1 MKTINRLSVLMLL
14 MLVGS
19 VNLSA
24 QVAKLYPV
32 DEAAKDPTFFA
43 FRARLFQA
51 IQKKDSAFLLSI
63 VDPAIEN
70 NFGGTNGFA
79 NFKTIWHPERAT
91 SPVWSELMR
100 TLSLGGKF
108 DNDKSYSAPYLFNS
122 FPEKFDAFEHSAI
135 IDDSVRVRKEPN
147 TRSTVIRTLSFDVV
161 KLGQDKAAPYG
172 TSRQWVPVVLA
183 DGQKG
188 YVAAEYIRSS
198 IDYRAIFEKKNGKW
212 IMTAFIAGD

>member
-1 MKTINRLSVLMLL
+1 MRTINRFLVLMLL

-32 DEAAKDPTFFA
+32 DEAAKDPSFFA
-43 FRARLFQA
+43 FRSRLLQA

-70 NFGGTNGFA
+70 NFGGDNGLA
-79 NFKTIWHPERAT
+79 HFKTIWHPERAT

-100 TLSLGGKF
+100 TLALGGKF
-108 DNDKSYSAPYLFNS
+108 GSDKSYAAPYLFNG
-122 FPEKFDAFEHSAI
+122 FPEKLDAFVHSAI

-147 TRSTVIRTLSFDVV
+147 TRSAVIRTLSFDIV
-161 KLGQDKAAPYG
+161 KLGQEKATSSAS
-172 TSRQWVPVVLA
+172 SRQWVPVVLE

-188 YVAAEYIRSS
+188 YVAAEYIRSP

>member
-1 MKTINRLSVLMLL
+1 MRTINRFFVLMLL
-14 MLVGS
+14 MLLGS

-24 QVAKLYPV
+24 QVAKLYPM
-32 DEAAKDPTFFA
+32 DEAAKDPSFFA
-43 FRARLFQA
+43 FRARLLQA

-70 NFGGTNGFA
+70 NFGGTNGFS
-79 NFKTIWHPERAT
+79 NFKNIWHPERAT

-108 DNDKSYSAPYLFNS
+108 DKDKSYSAPYLFNG

-135 IDDSVRVRKEPN
+135 IDDNVRVRKEPN
-147 TRSTVIRTLSFDVV
+147 AQGAVIRTLSFDVV
-161 KLGQDKAAPYG
+161 KLGQEKAPAYG
-172 TSRQWVPVVLA
+172 NSRQWVPVVLA

-188 YVAAEYIRSS
+188 YVAAEFIRSG

-212 IMTAFIAGD
+212 MMTAFIAGD